1 MDDLAPR
8 EHNIPPSQIEFA
20 GETAGFLGDW
30 LKEHP
35 VVETEED
42 AREGKLFVDRGRLCL
57 QDLEDDR
64 KTKTRPL
71 YKQITD
77 IDDQYRSPRTI
88 LEKILAELKER
99 LNAYVKREEERRQYA
114 LAEAKR
120 RVEEA
125 EKAAREAEEREREAI
140 DDACVGAES
149 DIGAVTKEADEKFK
163 QFQQAERAVA
173 FAQADSKVK
182 IGGGFGRA
190 LSPRFKEELVV
201 SDPMKALAVM
211 GWSERLLNAL
221 LMDAREYRRKHGSL
235 PHGIISKGERRL

>member
-20 GETAGFLGDW
+20 SETADSVAEW
-30 LKEHP
+30 LKNNP
-35 VVETEED
+35 IVETDEQ
-42 AREGKLFVDRGRLCL
+42 ARAGKLFVDRARLCL

-77 IDDQYRSPRTI
+77 LDDQYRSPRSI
-88 LEKILAELKER
+88 LEKILTELKER
-99 LNAYVKREEERRQYA
+99 LNAYIKREEEERQRV
-114 LAEAKR
+114 LAEAR
-120 RVEEA
+120 RKAEEA
-125 EKAAREAEEREREAI
+125 EKAAREAEERERATV
-140 DDACVGAES
+140 DDARHGAEA

-163 QFQQAERAVA
+163 QFRQAERAVV
-173 FAQADSKVK
+173 FAEAETKVK
-182 IGGGFGRA
+182 IGGGFSRA
-190 LSPRFKEELVV
+190 LGTRFKEELLIEH
-201 SDPMKALAVM
+201 PRQALAVM